1 MYNFKGKKALV
12 TGASG
17 GIGAAIATKLHQNGA
32 MVTLSGTRVEP
43 LIKLKEELG
52 DNSFVSRCDLS
63 DGDEVGNLIQ
73 TVSSQMNGLDILIN
87 NAGLTMDN
95 LLMRMSDEQWQKV
108 INVNLSATFKLC
120 KDSLRGMMKSRWG
133 RIINISSVVAL
144 TGNPGQG
151 NYSASKAGIIAL
163 SKSLASEVASRG
175 ITVNCVAPGFIK
187 TSMTEMLTEDQHNQI
202 LNKIPV
208 NRMGNVEEI
217 ASGVAFLASP
227 EASYITGTTLNINGG
242 MAMI

>member
-32 MVTLSGTRVEP
+32 MVTLSGTRLEP

-208 NRMGNVEEI
+208 NRMGNAEEI

>member
-43 LIKLKEELG
+43 LIKLKDELG

-63 DGDEVGNLIQ
+63 DGDQVGNLIE

-120 KDSLRGMMKSRWG
+120 KDSLRGMMKSRW
-133 RIINISSVVAL
+133 
-144 TGNPGQG
+144 
-151 NYSASKAGIIAL
+151 
-163 SKSLASEVASRG
+163 
-175 ITVNCVAPGFIK
+175 
-187 TSMTEMLTEDQHNQI
+187 
-202 LNKIPV
+202 
-208 NRMGNVEEI
+208 VE
-217 ASGVAFLASP
+217 L
-227 EASYITGTTLNINGG
+227 
-242 MAMI
+242 

>member
-1 MYNFKGKKALV
+1 MYNLNGKKALV

-17 GIGAAIATKLHQNGA
+17 GIGAAIARKLHKNGA
-32 MVTLSGTRVEP
+32 IVTLSGTRTEP
-43 LIKLKEELG
+43 LMKLKEELG
-52 DNSFVSRCDLS
+52 YNSLVSECDLS
-63 DGDEVGNLIQ
+63 NGDEVGKLIQ
-73 TVSSQMNGLDILIN
+73 TVSSQMGGLDILIN

-108 INVNLSATFKLC
+108 IEVNLSATFKLC
-120 KDSLRGMMKSRWG
+120 KDSLRGMIKSRWG

-151 NYSASKAGIIAL
+151 NYSASKAGVIAL
-163 SKSLASEVASRG
+163 SKSLAFEVASRG

-187 TSMTEMLTEDQHNQI
+187 TSMTEMLTEDQNKQI

-208 NRMGNVEEI
+208 GRMGDVEEI
-217 ASGVAFLASP
+217 ATGVAFLASP
-227 EASYITGTTLNINGG
+227 EASYITGSTLNINGG
-242 MAMI
+242 MVMI

>member
-1 MYNFKGKKALV
+1 MYNLNGKKALV

-17 GIGAAIATKLHQNGA
+17 GIGAAIARKLHKNGA
-32 MVTLSGTRVEP
+32 IVTLSGTRTEP
-43 LIKLKEELG
+43 LMKLKEELG
-52 DNSFVSRCDLS
+52 HNSLVSECDLS
-63 DGDEVGNLIQ
+63 NGDEVGKLIQ
-73 TVSSQMNGLDILIN
+73 TVSSQMGGLDILIN

-108 INVNLSATFKLC
+108 IEVNLSATFKLC
-120 KDSLRGMMKSRWG
+120 KDSLRGMIKSRWG

-151 NYSASKAGIIAL
+151 NYSASKAGVIAL
-163 SKSLASEVASRG
+163 SKSLAFEVASRG

-187 TSMTEMLTEDQHNQI
+187 TSMTEMLTEDQNKQI

-208 NRMGNVEEI
+208 GRMGDVDEI
-217 ASGVAFLASP
+217 ATGVAFLASP
-227 EASYITGTTLNINGG
+227 EASYITGSTLNINGG
-242 MAMI
+242 MVMI

>member
-1 MYNFKGKKALV
+1 MYNLNGKKALV

-43 LIKLKEELG
+43 LIKLKEKLG

-187 TSMTEMLTEDQHNQI
+187 TSMTEILTEDQHNQI

>member
-1 MYNFKGKKALV
+1 MYNLNGKKALV

-163 SKSLASEVASRG
+163 SKSLAYEVASRG

-187 TSMTEMLTEDQHNQI
+187 TSMTEMLTEDQQNQI

>member
-1 MYNFKGKKALV
+1 MYNLNGKKALV

-17 GIGAAIATKLHQNGA
+17 GIGAAIARKLHKNGA
-32 MVTLSGTRVEP
+32 TVTLSGTRTEP
-43 LIKLKEELG
+43 LMKLKEELG
-52 DNSFVSRCDLS
+52 HNSLVSECDLS
-63 DGDEVGNLIQ
+63 NGDEVGKLIQ
-73 TVSSQMNGLDILIN
+73 TVSSQMGGLDILIN

-108 INVNLSATFKLC
+108 IEVNLSATFKLC
-120 KDSLRGMMKSRWG
+120 KDSLRGMIKSRWG

-151 NYSASKAGIIAL
+151 NYSASKAGVIAL
-163 SKSLASEVASRG
+163 SKSLAFEVASRG

-187 TSMTEMLTEDQHNQI
+187 TSMTEMLTEDQNKQI

-208 NRMGNVEEI
+208 GRMGDVEEI
-217 ASGVAFLASP
+217 ATGVAFLASP
-227 EASYITGTTLNINGG
+227 EASYITGSTLNINGG
-242 MAMI
+242 MVMI

>member
-1 MYNFKGKKALV
+1 MYNLNGKKALV

-144 TGNPGQG
+144 TGNPGQS

-187 TSMTEMLTEDQHNQI
+187 TSMTEMLTEDQQNQI
-202 LNKIPV
+202 LNKIPI

>member
-1 MYNFKGKKALV
+1 ME
-12 TGASG
+12 S
-17 GIGAAIATKLHQNGA
+17 
-32 MVTLSGTRVEP
+32 

-144 TGNPGQG
+144 TGNPGQS

>member
-1 MYNFKGKKALV
+1 MYNLNGKKALV

-17 GIGAAIATKLHQNGA
+17 GIGAAIARKLHKNGA
-32 MVTLSGTRVEP
+32 IVTLSGTRTEP
-43 LIKLKEELG
+43 LMKLKEELG
-52 DNSFVSRCDLS
+52 HNSLVSECDLS
-63 DGDEVGNLIQ
+63 NGDEVGKLIQ
-73 TVSSQMNGLDILIN
+73 TVSSQMGGLDILIN

-108 INVNLSATFKLC
+108 IEVNLSATFKLC
-120 KDSLRGMMKSRWG
+120 KDSLRGMIKSRWG

-151 NYSASKAGIIAL
+151 NYSASKAGVIAL
-163 SKSLASEVASRG
+163 SKSLAFEVASRG

-187 TSMTEMLTEDQHNQI
+187 TSMTEMLTEDQNKQI

-208 NRMGNVEEI
+208 GRMGDVEEI
-217 ASGVAFLASP
+217 ATGVAFLASP
-227 EASYITGTTLNINGG
+227 EASYITGSTLNINGG
-242 MAMI
+242 MVMT

>member
-1 MYNFKGKKALV
+1 MYNLNGKKALV

-17 GIGAAIATKLHQNGA
+17 GIGAAIARKLHKNGA
-32 MVTLSGTRVEP
+32 IVTLSGTRTEP
-43 LIKLKEELG
+43 LMKLKEELG
-52 DNSFVSRCDLS
+52 YNSLVSECDLS
-63 DGDEVGNLIQ
+63 NGDEVGKLIQ
-73 TVSSQMNGLDILIN
+73 TVSSQMGGLDILIN

-108 INVNLSATFKLC
+108 IEVNLSATFKLC
-120 KDSLRGMMKSRWG
+120 KDSLRGMIKSRWG

-151 NYSASKAGIIAL
+151 NYSASKAGVIAL
-163 SKSLASEVASRG
+163 SKSLAFEVASRG
-175 ITVNCVAPGFIK
+175 ITVNCIAPGFIK
-187 TSMTEMLTEDQHNQI
+187 TSMTEILTEDQNEQI

-208 NRMGNVEEI
+208 GRMGDVEEI
-217 ASGVAFLASP
+217 ATGVAFLASP

>member
-1 MYNFKGKKALV
+1 MYNLNGKKALV

-32 MVTLSGTRVEP
+32 LVTLSGTRVES

-73 TVSSQMNGLDILIN
+73 TVSSQMNGLDILVN

-108 INVNLSATFKLC
+108 INVNLSATFRLC

-144 TGNPGQG
+144 TGNPGQS

>member
-1 MYNFKGKKALV
+1 MYNLNGKKALV

-108 INVNLSATFKLC
+108 INVNLSATFRLC

-144 TGNPGQG
+144 TGNPGQS

>member
-1 MYNFKGKKALV
+1 MYNLNGKKALV

-17 GIGAAIATKLHQNGA
+17 GIGAAIARKLHKNGA
-32 MVTLSGTRVEP
+32 IVTLSGTRTEP
-43 LIKLKEELG
+43 LMKLKEELG
-52 DNSFVSRCDLS
+52 HNSLVSECDLS
-63 DGDEVGNLIQ
+63 NGDEVGKLIQ
-73 TVSSQMNGLDILIN
+73 TVSSQMGGLDILIN

-108 INVNLSATFKLC
+108 IEVNLSATFKLC
-120 KDSLRGMMKSRWG
+120 KDSLRGMIKSRWG

-151 NYSASKAGIIAL
+151 NYSASKAGVIAL
-163 SKSLASEVASRG
+163 SKSLAFEVASRG

-187 TSMTEMLTEDQHNQI
+187 TSMTEMLTEDQNKQI

-208 NRMGNVEEI
+208 GRMGDVEEI
-217 ASGVAFLASP
+217 ATGVAFLASP
-227 EASYITGTTLNINGG
+227 EASYITGSTLNINGG
-242 MAMI
+242 MVMI

>member
-1 MYNFKGKKALV
+1 MYNLNGKKALV

>member
-1 MYNFKGKKALV
+1 MYNLNGKKALV

-32 MVTLSGTRVEP
+32 MVTLSGTRLEP
-43 LIKLKEELG
+43 LMELKEELG
-52 DNSFVSRCDLS
+52 HNSFVSRCDLS
-63 DGDEVGNLIQ
+63 DGDQVGNLIE

-108 INVNLSATFKLC
+108 INVNLSATFRLC

-208 NRMGNVEEI
+208 NRMGNAEEI

>member
-1 MYNFKGKKALV
+1 MYNLNGKKALV

-17 GIGAAIATKLHQNGA
+17 GIGAAIARKLHKNGA
-32 MVTLSGTRVEP
+32 IVTLSGTRTEP
-43 LIKLKEELG
+43 LMKLKEELG
-52 DNSFVSRCDLS
+52 HNSLVSECDLS
-63 DGDEVGNLIQ
+63 NGDEVGKLIQ
-73 TVSSQMNGLDILIN
+73 TVSSQMGGLDILIN

-108 INVNLSATFKLC
+108 IEINLSATFKLC
-120 KDSLRGMMKSRWG
+120 KDSLRGMIKSRWG

-151 NYSASKAGIIAL
+151 NYSASKAGVIAL
-163 SKSLASEVASRG
+163 SKSLAFEVASRG

-187 TSMTEMLTEDQHNQI
+187 TSMTEMLTEDQNKQI

-208 NRMGNVEEI
+208 GRMGDVEEI
-217 ASGVAFLASP
+217 ATGVAFLASP
-227 EASYITGTTLNINGG
+227 EASYITGSTLNINGG
-242 MAMI
+242 MVMI